1 MLVNLPDNSAPVT
14 VDWMA
19 YLAAEK
25 TRVQTELA
33 ASRQRLDA
41 QVQFFVK
48 PAPNQGGNMGVASWV
63 NRGMAIYKGVAT
75 GLMVMRAVRGLFGKK
90 R

>member
-1 MLVNLPDNSAPVT
+1 MLVNFPDNSTPVT

-19 YLAAEK
+19 HLAAEK
-25 TRVQTELA
+25 ARVQTELA
-33 ASRQRLDA
+33 ASKQRLDA
-41 QVQFFVK
+41 QVRFFVK
-48 PAPNQGGNMGVASWV
+48 PAPDRGEKMGVASWV